1 MSRYSETSDIIKK
14 TTNQLIELYEN
25 EVSADKMT
33 ATQLYGIYNILT
45 DIALS
50 LAVIADMR
58 GKKNEDDD

>member
-1 MSRYSETSDIIKK
+1 MSRYLEAREIVEK
-14 TTNQLIELYEN
+14 TTNQLIKLYEN

-50 LAVIADMR
+50 LAMIADQ
-58 GKKNEDDD
+58 GGIK